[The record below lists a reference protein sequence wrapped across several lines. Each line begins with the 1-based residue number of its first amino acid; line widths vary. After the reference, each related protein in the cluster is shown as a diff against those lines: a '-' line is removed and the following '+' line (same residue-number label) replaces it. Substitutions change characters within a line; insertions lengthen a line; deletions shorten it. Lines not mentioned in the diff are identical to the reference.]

1 MMSTAATSTRLISS
15 LTVGGWFVVG
25 VALASAVYF
34 VRALVQMDGTA
45 KREARAV
52 GWAIVL
58 MLTVSWLMNI
68 YG

>member
-1 MMSTAATSTRLISS
+1 MMSTAAALTRLVSS
-15 LTVGGWFVVG
+15 LTVGGWIGFG
-25 VALASAVYF
+25 LALASSLLF

-58 MLTVSWLMNI
+58 MLTVSWLMNT
-68 YG
+68 YR